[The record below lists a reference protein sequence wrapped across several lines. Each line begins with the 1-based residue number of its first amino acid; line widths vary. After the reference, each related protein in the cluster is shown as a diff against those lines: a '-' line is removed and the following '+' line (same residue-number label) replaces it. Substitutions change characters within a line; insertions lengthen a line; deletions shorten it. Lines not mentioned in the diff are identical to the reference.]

1 MKKQVP
7 IGGLPQME
15 QFAEQVQ
22 GVTTVAVLGTVLFQT
37 LLIGTMAQVWGMIN
51 GLQLIVHLP
60 LVNLLFPGNVM
71 EVVSA
76 IISVATFD
84 IPYVDMEHIFMPFF
98 GPVFSPPFDD
108 AVLTDYPP

>member
-37 LLIGTMAQVWGMIN
+37 LLIGTMA
-51 GLQLIVHLP
+51 
-60 LVNLLFPGNVM
+60 
-71 EVVSA
+71 
-76 IISVATFD
+76 
-84 IPYVDMEHIFMPFF
+84 
-98 GPVFSPPFDD
+98 
-108 AVLTDYPP
+108 